1 MDREKGMKYSSSR
14 PTWGMMSG
22 DLEVNMSAV
31 NLVAEAAE
39 MLRLRPLLV
48 AKLYARSGQAAR

>member
-1 MDREKGMKYSSSR
+1 
-14 PTWGMMSG
+14 MMSG